1 MRYLFLMSKKAGS
14 GYFDELEKSI
24 ISSYDENNL
33 EYIIIKTKH
42 KDHAREV
49 VREYH
54 NEEDLIFYVC
64 SGDGTLNEVVNEMK
78 KTDAKFTLGLIPSGT
93 ANDFSKNFNYKDF
106 SIDKTINPIIED
118 IDLIKVN
125 DRYCINVLSFG
136 FDTIILK
143 DAYDLLKKNPK
154 LGERAYPRAVF
165 KNIFKIPKFKIKST
179 IQNVE
184 NTSVSVDGE
193 FLLGAIC
200 NGGYYGGGFNPSPNA
215 NIKDGILEIC
225 LAEKM
230 SLIKMVPL
238 IFKYKKGKHLTH
250 NLIHFHKLTKGRIE
264 FEKEIMVNVDG
275 EIFKT
280 DYLDFR
286 VSPKA
291 LKFANICNE
300 KI

>member
-24 ISSYDENNL
+24 ISSYGENNL
-33 EYIIIKTKH
+33 EYKIIKTEH
-42 KDHAREV
+42 KDHAKEV
-49 VREYH
+49 VWQYH
-54 NEEDLIFYVC
+54 DDEELIFYVC

-78 KTDAKFTLGLIPSGT
+78 KVNAKFAVGLIPSGT
-93 ANDFSKNFNYKDF
+93 ANDFSKNFDYKNFKIED
-106 SIDKTINPIIED
+106 TINPKFEN

-125 DRYCINVLSFG
+125 DRYSVNVLSFG
-136 FDTIILK
+136 FDTVILK
-143 DAYDLLKKNPK
+143 TAYDLLKKNPK
-154 LGERAYPRAVF
+154 LGQRAYPRAVL
-165 KNIFKIPKFKIKST
+165 KNIFKIPKYKLKCY
-179 IQNVE
+179 VE
-184 NTSVSVDGE
+184 KDGE
-193 FLLGAIC
+193 SLELEGDFLLGAIC

-215 NIKDGILEIC
+215 DVSDGVLEIC
-225 LAEKM
+225 LAEEM
-230 SLIKMVPL
+230 SLLKLIPL
-238 IFKYKKGKHLTH
+238 VFKYKKGKHLSH
-250 NLIHFHKLTKGRIE
+250 KLIYFQELTKGRIE
-264 FEKEIMVNVDG
+264 FEKELMVNVDG

>member
-1 MRYLFLMSKKAGS
+1 MKYLFLLSKKAGS
-14 GYFDELEKSI
+14 GSFTELENKIVRCYS
-24 ISSYDENNL
+24 EKNL
-33 EYIIIKTKH
+33 EYEIIKTEY
-42 KDHAREV
+42 KDHAKEI
-49 VREYH
+49 VRKHHDEK
-54 NEEDLIFYVC
+54 DLIFYVC

-106 SIDKTINPIIED
+106 SIDNTINPKIEN
-118 IDLIKVN
+118 IDLIQVN
-125 DRYCINVLSFG
+125 DRYSVNVLSFG

-143 DAYDLLKKNPK
+143 TAYDLLKKNPK
-154 LGERAYPRAVF
+154 LGQRAYPRAVL
-165 KNIFKIPKFKIKST
+165 KNIFNIPKYKLKCI
-179 IQNVE
+179 VE
-184 NTSVSVDGE
+184 KDGE
-193 FLLGAIC
+193 SLELEGDFLLGAIC

-215 NIKDGILEIC
+215 NIKDGVLEIC

-230 SLIKMVPL
+230 SLLKMVPL
-238 IFKYKKGKHLTH
+238 IFKYKKGKHLSH
-250 NLIHFHKLTKGRIE
+250 KLIHFQELTKGRIE
-264 FEKEIMVNVDG
+264 FEKELMVNVDG